1 MRNEKKGKEF
11 LQERHERE
19 NALQTNQ
26 IEVLNLFI
34 LEKEKKNTDQNINT
48 CKVFWNPEHKYL

>member
-1 MRNEKKGKEF
+1 MRNEKKGKGF
-11 LQERHERE
+11 LQERCKRR

-34 LEKEKKNTDQNINT
+34 SEKK
-48 CKVFWNPEHKYL
+48 KKHSWKHKYW

>member
-1 MRNEKKGKEF
+1 MRKRARNSSKKDMRG
-11 LQERHERE
+11 

-34 LEKEKKNTDQNINT
+34 LEKEKKKTQIKT
-48 CKVFWNPEHKYL
+48 

>member
-34 LEKEKKNTDQNINT
+34 LEKEKKKTQIKT
-48 CKVFWNPEHKYL
+48 

>member
-1 MRNEKKGKEF
+1 MRKRARNSFKKDMRG
-11 LQERHERE
+11 

-34 LEKEKKNTDQNINT
+34 LEKEKK
-48 CKVFWNPEHKYL
+48 KHRSKHKYL

>member
-1 MRNEKKGKEF
+1 MRKRARNSSKKDMRG
-11 LQERHERE
+11 

-34 LEKEKKNTDQNINT
+34 LEKEKKKKNTDQNINT

>member
-1 MRNEKKGKEF
+1 MRKRARNSFKKDMRG
-11 LQERHERE
+11 

-34 LEKEKKNTDQNINT
+34 LEKEKKKNTDQNINT
-48 CKVFWNPEHKYL
+48 CKVFCNPVK